1 MPATTTTS
9 TKLIITRED
18 SVRVL
23 TVTPVGLMGPPGPC
37 GGILIDVS
45 GGILGVCGST
55 GINVSDNIQG
65 TQFISLDLSDPGIVP
80 PYTPSSHTAFTSLS
94 ADSGTA
100 RKVAFLQSDGGI
112 TFDYIRNY
120 DVFKQNEFLLQINSF
135 NIAALGN
142 TRLIGQQANTIL
154 LNGMVASISYTN
166 SDQITS
172 ASITTDNTAGGFPQ
186 ILVSPYTTYTF
197 DSGDTLT
204 YPASPG
210 GSRTLTLNVTGTNN
224 NTSSTYVITF
234 VNNVYYAVSSNSA
247 ASVSQIVSSGTTVLS
262 NSKARSFTVS
272 AGTGEYIYYSYPSRL
287 GTATFTV
294 GGFAGGFSLIST
306 ESHTNSNGYAES
318 YYVYRSEQTGLG
330 STTVTVS

>member
-65 TQFISLDLSDPGIVP
+65 TQFISLDLSDPGLVP

-135 NIAALGN
+135 SFNVGPNL
-142 TRLIGQQANTIL
+142 LIGSSGDFYT
-154 LNGMVASISYTN
+154 LNGAIATASYSKSVNSATIS
-166 SDQITS
+166 I
-172 ASITTDNTAGGFPQ
+172 NTANQSGFPQ
-186 ILVSPYTTYTF
+186 TLTTPFTTYTF
-197 DSGDTLT
+197 DNQDYFT
-204 YPASPG
+204 YPSVG
-210 GSRTLTLNVTGTNN
+210 GSRIFTLTAIGETN
-224 NTSSTYVITF
+224 TATSTYTLTF
-234 VNNVYYAVSSNSA
+234 VNNVYYATSNIADATVSE
-247 ASVSQIVSSGTTVLS
+247 IVSAGTTVLS
-262 NSKARSFTVS
+262 NSKARSFTVN
-272 AGTGEYIYYSYPSRL
+272 AEIGEYIYYSYPSRL

>member
-65 TQFISLDLSDPGIVP
+65 TQFISLDLSDPGLVP

-120 DVFKQNEFLLQINSF
+120 DVFKQNEFLPQINSF
-135 NIAALGN
+135 SFNIGPN
-142 TRLIGQQANTIL
+142 ILIGPSNNVYS
-154 LNGMVASISYTN
+154 LNGVIATASYSKPVN
-166 SDQITS
+166 SATIT
-172 ASITTDNTAGGFPQ
+172 INTANQSGFPQ
-186 ILVSPYTTYTF
+186 ILTTPFTTYTF
-197 DSGDTLT
+197 NNQDYFNYPSINGTRIFTLTAIGDT
-204 YPASPG
+204 
-210 GSRTLTLNVTGTNN
+210 
-224 NTSSTYVITF
+224 NTETSTYTLTF

-247 ASVSQIVSSGTTVLS
+247 ASVSIVSAGTTVLS
-262 NSKARSFTVS
+262 NSKARSFTVN
-272 AGTGEYIYYSYPSRL
+272 AGSGEYIYYSYPSRL
-287 GTATFTV
+287 GTASFTV
-294 GGFAGGFSLIST
+294 GGFAGGFQLIST
-306 ESHTNSNGYAES
+306 ESYTNSAGYTEN
-318 YYVYRSEQTGLG
+318 YYIYRSDNSSLG

>member
-1 MPATTTTS
+1 MPATTTS

-37 GGILIDVS
+37 GGLLINVA
-45 GGILGVCGST
+45 GGIVGVCGST
-55 GINVSDNIQG
+55 GINVTAPILG
-65 TQFISLDLSDPGIVP
+65 EQFISLDLTDPGLVP

-120 DVFKQNEFLLQINSF
+120 DVFKQSEFLLQINSF
-135 NIAALGN
+135 TFNVGPNI
-142 TRLIGQQANTIL
+142 LIGPSNAVYS
-154 LNGMVASISYTN
+154 LNGAVATVSYSKSVN
-166 SDQITS
+166 SATIN
-172 ASITTDNTAGGFPQ
+172 INTAQQNGFPQ
-186 ILVSPYTTYTF
+186 TLVSPFTTYTF
-197 DSGDTLT
+197 DNQDYFNYPLVNGTRVFTLTAIGDT
-204 YPASPG
+204 
-210 GSRTLTLNVTGTNN
+210 
-224 NTSSTYVITF
+224 NTATSTYTLTF
-234 VNNVYYAVSSNSA
+234 VNNVYYATSSFSA
-247 ASVSQIVSSGTTVLS
+247 ATVSQIVSAGTTTLS
-262 NSKARSFTVS
+262 NNKARSFTVT

-287 GTATFTV
+287 GTASFTV

-306 ESHTNSNGYAES
+306 QSHTNSAGYTED
-318 YYVYRSEQTGLG
+318 YYVYRSDNSSLG